1 MKIVI
6 IGAGGQL
13 GTDCGKL
20 LSDKHQVVS
29 CDLPQVDIG
38 DPESVADLLAPTH
51 PQVIINCAAYTAV
64 DACESNQELSWR
76 INAEGPGHLAREAAR
91 LRARLI
97 HVSTDYVFDGTRPEP
112 QPYFEDDLP
121 NPLSQYGRS
130 KLAGEKGVVNNCS
143 DYVILRTAWLY
154 GATGKNFLKT
164 MARLALADPAR
175 QLKVVDDQHGSL
187 TWSRTLARQIELL
200 LGGAVTGIAH
210 ATSEGHANWYE
221 VARTFLT
228 ALDLPF
234 AMRPCTTAE
243 YPTPA
248 HRPANSILENRVLK
262 AAGCNLFVDWREDLE
277 QFVGEYR
284 TQLLAEAR
292 A

>member
-38 DPESVADLLAPTH
+38 DPESVADLLAQTH
-51 PQVIINCAAYTAV
+51 PEVIINCAAYTAV

-91 LRARLI
+91 HRARLI
-97 HVSTDYVFDGTRPEP
+97 HVSTDYVFDGTRPAP

-130 KLAGEKGVVNNCS
+130 KLAGEKAVVNNCS

-200 LGGAVTGIAH
+200 LGGAVTGIVH

-221 VARTFLT
+221 VARTFLA

>member
-38 DPESVADLLAPTH
+38 DPESVADLLAQTH

-97 HVSTDYVFDGTRPEP
+97 HVSTDYVFDGTRPAP

-130 KLAGEKGVVNNCS
+130 KLAGEKAVVNNCS

-200 LGGAVTGIAH
+200 LGGAVTGIVH

-221 VARTFLT
+221 VARTFLS

>member
-13 GTDCGKL
+13 GSDCGRL
-20 LSDKHQVVS
+20 LAANHQVIS

-38 DPESVADLLAPTH
+38 NPASVADLFEQTRPE
-51 PQVIINCAAYTAV
+51 VIINCAAYTAV

-91 LRARLI
+91 HRARLI
-97 HVSTDYVFDGTRPEP
+97 HVSTDYVFDGTRPAP
-112 QPYFEDDLP
+112 QPYFEDDRP

-130 KLAGEKGVVNNCS
+130 KLAGEVAVAENCS
-143 DYVILRTAWLY
+143 DYAILRTAWLY

-164 MARLALADPAR
+164 MVRLALADPER

-187 TWSRTLARQIELL
+187 TWSRTLARQIEPLL
-200 LGGAVTGIAH
+200 DGGVTGIVH
-210 ATSEGHANWYE
+210 ATSEGHASWYE
-221 VARTFLT
+221 VARSLLT
-228 ALDLPF
+228 AMGLPF
-234 AMRPCTTAE
+234 TMRPCTTAE

-262 AAGCNLFVDWREDLE
+262 AADCNLFVDWREDLE
-277 QFVGEYR
+277 RFVGEYR
-284 TQLLAEAR
+284 QQLLAEAG

>member
-6 IGAGGQL
+6 IGASGQL
-13 GTDCGKL
+13 GSDCGKL

-38 DPESVADLLAPTH
+38 DPESVADLLAQTH

-97 HVSTDYVFDGTRPEP
+97 HVSTDYVFDGTRPAP

-130 KLAGEKGVVNNCS
+130 KLAGEKAVVNNCS

-200 LGGAVTGIAH
+200 LGGAVTGIVH

>member
-20 LSDKHQVVS
+20 LSDKHQVMS

-38 DPESVADLLAPTH
+38 DPESVADLLAQTH

-97 HVSTDYVFDGTRPEP
+97 HVSTDYVFDGTRPAP

-130 KLAGEKGVVNNCS
+130 KLAGEKAVVNNCS

-200 LGGAVTGIAH
+200 LGGAVTGIVH

-221 VARTFLT
+221 VARTFLS